1 LRNAFVC
8 VLVLATIVI
17 QGAAQTQTIPARE
30 QVVAELRELLSE
42 DSYSLAIENA
52 KLSGAAAQG
61 LLREPD
67 GELEKDNVEAQQAY
81 RDYVEAWK
89 LKDITALE
97 NVISADYMA
106 VDFHGK
112 VSGKENE
119 IATAK
124 ADAEW
129 TSMTVEEIHTRI
141 FGKTAIA
148 SGFISAQGKSKDGN
162 IVSAKVRFLGV
173 LIKQGT
179 AWRLVATQSTSFK
192 PVPAR

>member
-17 QGAAQTQTIPARE
+17 QGAAQTIPARE
-30 QVVAELRELLSE
+30 QVIAELRRLLNE
-42 DSYSLAIENA
+42 NSYSLAIEDG
-52 KLSGAAAQG
+52 KLSGTGAQG

-67 GELEKDNVEAQQAY
+67 GEIEKDNLEAQQAY

-89 LKDITALE
+89 LKDIAALE
-97 NVISADYMA
+97 NVISGDYMA

-112 VSGKENE
+112 VSDKKNE

-148 SGFISAQGKSKDGN
+148 SGFISAQGKTKDGN

-173 LIKQGT
+173 LVKQDT
-179 AWRLVATQSTSFK
+179 AWQLVATQSTSFK
-192 PVPAR
+192 PVPAS

>member
-17 QGAAQTQTIPARE
+17 QGAAQTIPARE
-30 QVVAELRELLSE
+30 QVIAELKRLLSE
-42 DSYSLAIENA
+42 NSYSLAIEDG
-52 KLSGAAAQG
+52 KLSGTGAQG

-67 GELEKDNVEAQQAY
+67 GEIEKDNFEAQQAY

-89 LKDITALE
+89 LKDIAALE
-97 NVISADYMA
+97 NVISGDYMA

-112 VSGKENE
+112 VSDKKNE

-148 SGFISAQGKSKDGN
+148 SGFISAQGKTKDGN

-173 LIKQGT
+173 LVKQDT
-179 AWRLVATQSTSFK
+179 AWQLVATQSTSFK
-192 PVPAR
+192 PVPAS